1 MLGYRALRP
10 DIPDRK
16 SGICSGQCMNLGYRE
31 KMNGEHENGNL
42 YAVVM
47 AGGKGERFWPAGRS
61 SRPKQMLPLT
71 GGKTM
76 IEETVFRLFPL
87 IRPDHV
93 LVITNKLYVE
103 EIRRVLPIP
112 PENVIGEPEG
122 RNTAP
127 CVALAAALI
136 RRRAPEDTTMILLP
150 ADHLI
155 RPPDAFQKTLATAA
169 QEAEKGFLV
178 TLGIQPVF
186 AATGYGYLRLGDAVS
201 PGFRR
206 VQEFKEKPDAE
217 TAERFLKAG
226 SYRWNS
232 GMFLWR
238 ADIISEEF
246 RRHAPDLGEK
256 LDHWASGGDFT
267 KDFAECRKIS
277 IDYAIMEKSDRVIA
291 GDAPFEWNDIGSW
304 NSLRS
309 VLPCDDSGNA
319 VKGNAILTES
329 SGNVVFSDDDT
340 LIGVIGM
347 KDVAIV
353 KSGNGI
359 LVCPLSCEQKVRQ
372 LLQNMKDEYK

>member
-1 MLGYRALRP
+1 
-10 DIPDRK
+10 
-16 SGICSGQCMNLGYRE
+16 MNS
-31 KMNGEHENGNL
+31 ENVNSSL

-47 AGGKGERFWPAGRS
+47 AGGKGERFWPAGRI
-61 SRPKQMLPLT
+61 SRPKQMLSLT

-112 PENVIGEPEG
+112 PENVVGEPEG
-122 RNTAP
+122 RDTAP
-127 CVALAAALI
+127 CVALAAALV
-136 RRRAPEDTTMILLP
+136 RRMASPDAAMILLP

-155 RPPDAFQKTLATAA
+155 RPPGEFQKTLAAA
-169 QEAEKGFLV
+169 ACEAEKGYLV
-178 TLGIQPVF
+178 TLGIRPSF
-186 AATGYGYLRLGDAVS
+186 AATGYGYLHLGNPVS

-206 VQEFKEKPDAE
+206 VLEFKEKPDAE
-217 TAERFLKAG
+217 TAERFLAAG
-226 SYRWNS
+226 TYRWNS

-238 ADIISEEF
+238 ADVISEEF

-256 LDHWASGGDFT
+256 LDRWAAGGDFT
-267 KDFAECRKIS
+267 EDFADCRKIS

-304 NSLRS
+304 SSLRT
-309 VLPCDDSGNA
+309 VLPCDGRGNA
-319 VKGNAILTES
+319 VKGNAVLMES
-329 SGNVVFSDDDT
+329 AGNVVFSDDDT

-347 KDVAIV
+347 NDVAIV
-353 KSGNGI
+353 KSGNGV
-359 LVCPLSCEQKVRQ
+359 LVCPLSCEQKVKQ
-372 LLQNMKDEYK
+372 LLQTMKSEYK

>member
-1 MLGYRALRP
+1 
-10 DIPDRK
+10 
-16 SGICSGQCMNLGYRE
+16 
-31 KMNGEHENGNL
+31 
-42 YAVVM
+42 M
-47 AGGKGERFWPAGRS
+47 AGGKGERFWPAGRI

-76 IEETVFRLFPL
+76 IEETVSRLFPL

-93 LVITNKLYVE
+93 LVITNKLYVDK
-103 EIRRVLPIP
+103 IRRILPLP
-112 PENVIGEPEG
+112 PENIIGEPEG

-127 CVALAAALI
+127 CVALATALI
-136 RRRAPEDTTMILLP
+136 RRKASENTTMILLP

-155 RPPDAFQKTLATAA
+155 RPTDAFQKTLALAA

-178 TLGIQPVF
+178 TLGIRPVF
-186 AATGYGYLRLGDAVS
+186 AATGYGYLRLGDKVS

-206 VQEFKEKPDAE
+206 VLEFKEKPDAE
-217 TAERFLKAG
+217 TAEQFLKAG

-238 ADIISEEF
+238 ADVISGEF

-256 LDHWASGGDFT
+256 LDRWASGGDFT
-267 KDFAECRKIS
+267 EDFAECRKIS

-309 VLPCDDSGNA
+309 VLPCDSSGNA

-329 SGNVVFSDDDT
+329 YGNVVFSDDDT

-359 LVCPLSCEQKVRQ
+359 LVCPLACEQKVRE